1 MGLFVLGEGWEPRV
15 CAPNI
20 TTLLKASSALLDLVL
35 RGLQWCSLDV
45 TCHFCYKRLH
55 PHNIE
60 ALL

>member
-20 TTLLKASSALLDLVL
+20 TTLLTAGSALLDLVL
-35 RGLQWCSLDV
+35 RGLLWCSLDV